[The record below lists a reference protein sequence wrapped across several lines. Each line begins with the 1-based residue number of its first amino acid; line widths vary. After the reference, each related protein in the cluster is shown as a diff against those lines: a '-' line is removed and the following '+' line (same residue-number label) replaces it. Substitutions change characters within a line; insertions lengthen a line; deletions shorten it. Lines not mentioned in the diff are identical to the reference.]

1 MSSEMTQIDSTVEVV
16 TPENIAFHYQV
27 AGPFRRLPAFLLD
40 LLIRAAV
47 FAAVALIIFI
57 VGATVAAGGISFAV
71 VAILW
76 FLSDWFYGGICET
89 VFNGQTLG
97 KRIMG
102 IRVLTVNGQP
112 INGVQAVMR
121 NFLRSVDM
129 MPMLSIEVLGV
140 AAPAYI
146 VPTCI
151 LALVTMTMNR
161 RFQRLGDIVSGTI
174 VVVEER
180 QWLAGVAKLDDR
192 RAAQLANYIP
202 ADFVV
207 TRSMARSLAGYVD
220 RRRFFSTARRREVAR
235 HVAEPL
241 IERFG
246 FPADTSYDLL
256 LCALYYRAFV
266 ADRTD
271 DESLEESNP
280 FGPGAAKPAPQM
292 NVQPLNSSP
301 FQQS

>member
-40 LLIRAAV
+40 LLIRAAG
-47 FAAVALIIFI
+47 FAVIALVISL
-57 VGATVAAGGISFAV
+57 VGGTIGVGGMSFAV
-71 VAILW
+71 LAIIW

-89 VFNGQTLG
+89 MLNGQTPG
-97 KRIMG
+97 KRTMG
-102 IRVLTVNGQP
+102 IRVLTVSGQP

-129 MPMLSIEVLGV
+129 MPMLSLEVMGL

-151 LALVTMTMNR
+151 LALVTMTLNR
-161 RFQRLGDIVSGTI
+161 RYQRLGDIVSGTI

-180 QWLAGVAKLDDR
+180 QWLTGVAKLEDS

-202 ADFVV
+202 ADFVI
-207 TRSMARSLAGYVD
+207 TRSMSRSLAGYVD

-246 FPADTSYDLL
+246 FPPDTSYDLM

-271 DESLEESNP
+271 EEALDAANP
-280 FGPGAAKPAPQM
+280 FGPPAA
-292 NVQPLNSSP
+292 VQPFQSSVP
-301 FQQS
+301 IPKS

>member
-40 LLIRAAV
+40 VLIRAAV
-47 FAAVALIIFI
+47 FALCAIAI
-57 VGATVAAGGISFAV
+57 VFVGGMLGLPGMGFAV

-89 VFNGQTLG
+89 LMNGQTFG
-97 KRIMG
+97 KRTMG
-102 IRVLTVNGQP
+102 IRVLTVDGQP

-129 MPMLSIEVLGV
+129 MPMLSMEVLGIS
-140 AAPAYI
+140 APAYI
-146 VPTCI
+146 VPTFI

-180 QWLAGVAKLDDR
+180 QWLTGVAKLEDP

-202 ADFVV
+202 ANFVV
-207 TRSMARSLAGYVD
+207 SRSMARSLAGYVD
-220 RRRFFSTARRREVAR
+220 RRRFFSIARRREVAR

-266 ADRTD
+266 ADRSDEEVLD
-271 DESLEESNP
+271 DSSP
-280 FGPGAAKPAPQM
+280 FGPTSPPEVKIQPFKSSLPIKPKD
-292 NVQPLNSSP
+292 
-301 FQQS
+301 

>member
-40 LLIRAAV
+40 LLIRAAA
-47 FAAVALIIFI
+47 FAVVALIIGLVGGT
-57 VGATVAAGGISFAV
+57 VGAGGMSFAV
-71 VAILW
+71 LAILW

-89 VFNGQTLG
+89 MMNGQTPG
-97 KRIMG
+97 KRTMG
-102 IRVLTVNGQP
+102 IRVLTVSGQP

-129 MPMLSIEVLGV
+129 MPMLSMEVMGY

-180 QWLAGVAKLDDR
+180 QWLTGVAKLEDK

-207 TRSMARSLAGYVD
+207 TRSMSRSLAGYVD

-235 HVAEPL
+235 HIAEPL
-241 IERFG
+241 IDRFG

-266 ADRTD
+266 ADRSD
-271 DESLEESNP
+271 EESLEQSNP
-280 FGPGAAKPAPQM
+280 FAPSAA
-292 NVQPLNSSP
+292 VQPFESSLP
-301 FQQS
+301 SQKS

>member
-1 MSSEMTQIDSTVEVV
+1 MSSKMTQIDSTVEVV

-40 LLIRAAV
+40 VLIRAAV
-47 FAAVALIIFI
+47 FALIAIAI
-57 VGATVAAGGISFAV
+57 VIAGTMLRLPGMSFAI

-89 VFNGQTLG
+89 MMNGQTFG
-97 KRIMG
+97 KRTMG

-129 MPMLSIEVLGV
+129 MPMLSLEVMGLQ
-140 AAPAYI
+140 APAYI
-146 VPTCI
+146 VPTFV
-151 LALVTMTMNR
+151 LALVTMTLNR
-161 RFQRLGDIVSGTI
+161 RYQRLGDIVSGTI

-180 QWLAGVAKLDDR
+180 QWLTGVAKLEDK

-202 ADFVV
+202 RDFVV

-220 RRRFFSTARRREVAR
+220 RRRFFSLARRREVAR

-246 FPADTSYDLL
+246 FPSDTSYDLL

-266 ADRTD
+266 ADSS
-271 DESLEESNP
+271 DEESPEESNP
-280 FGPGAAKPAPQM
+280 FGSMAAPEM
-292 NVQPLNSSP
+292 NIQPFKSSLTVDK
-301 FQQS
+301 S

>member
-1 MSSEMTQIDSTVEVV
+1 MPSEMTQIDATIEVV

-40 LLIRAAV
+40 LLIRAAA
-47 FAAVALIIFI
+47 FAVVALIIAFFGGVI
-57 VGATVAAGGISFAV
+57 GAGGMSFAV
-71 VAILW
+71 LAILW
-76 FLSDWFYGGICET
+76 FLSDWFYGGICES

-97 KRIMG
+97 KRTMG
-102 IRVLTVNGQP
+102 IRVLTVSGQP

-151 LALVTMTMNR
+151 LALLTMMMNR
-161 RFQRLGDIVSGTI
+161 RFQRLGDIVSGTM

-180 QWLAGVAKLDDR
+180 QWLTGVAKLEDG

-202 ADFVV
+202 ADYIV

-220 RRRFFSTARRREVAR
+220 RRRFFSNARRREVAR
-235 HVAEPL
+235 HIAEPL
-241 IERFG
+241 IDRFG
-246 FPADTSYDLL
+246 FPSDTSYDLL
-256 LCALYYRAFV
+256 LCALYYRAFI
-266 ADRTD
+266 ADR
-271 DESLEESNP
+271 SGEESIEANP
-280 FGPGAAKPAPQM
+280 FAISAA
-292 NVQPLNSSP
+292 VQPYKSP
-301 FQQS
+301 PSPPVLSE

>member
-40 LLIRAAV
+40 VLIRASV
-47 FAAVALIIFI
+47 FALCAIVIAFMGSMIFLP
-57 VGATVAAGGISFAV
+57 GMSFAII
-71 VAILW
+71 AILW

-89 VFNGQTLG
+89 LMNGQTFG
-97 KRIMG
+97 KRTMG
-102 IRVLTVNGQP
+102 IRVLTVDGQP

-121 NFLRSVDM
+121 NILRSVDM
-129 MPMLSIEVLGV
+129 MPLLSIEVLGIS
-140 AAPAYI
+140 AAAYS
-146 VPTCI
+146 VPTFI

-161 RFQRLGDIVSGTI
+161 RFQRLGDIVAGTI

-180 QWLAGVAKLDDR
+180 QWLTGVAKLEDR

-202 ADFVV
+202 RDFVV

-220 RRRFFSTARRREVAR
+220 RRRFFSIARQREVAR
-235 HVAEPL
+235 HIAEPL

-266 ADRTD
+266 ADSSDD
-271 DESLEESNP
+271 DESAEDSNP
-280 FGPGAAKPAPQM
+280 FESISAAEI
-292 NVQPLNSSP
+292 NIQPFNSSP
-301 FQQS
+301 PVKPS

>member
-1 MSSEMTQIDSTVEVV
+1 
-16 TPENIAFHYQV
+16 
-27 AGPFRRLPAFLLD
+27 
-40 LLIRAAV
+40 
-47 FAAVALIIFI
+47 
-57 VGATVAAGGISFAV
+57 
-71 VAILW
+71 
-76 FLSDWFYGGICET
+76 
-89 VFNGQTLG
+89 
-97 KRIMG
+97 
-102 IRVLTVNGQP
+102 
-112 INGVQAVMR
+112 VMR

-129 MPMLSIEVLGV
+129 MPMLSMEVLGV

-146 VPTCI
+146 VPTFI

-180 QWLAGVAKLDDR
+180 QWLTGVAKLADR
-192 RAAQLANYIP
+192 RAARLANYIP
-202 ADFVV
+202 ADYVV

-220 RRRFFSTARRREVAR
+220 RRRFFSTARQREVAR

-266 ADRTD
+266 ADRSD
-271 DESLEESNP
+271 EESLDNSNP
-280 FGPGAAKPAPQM
+280 FMQPIPEM
-292 NVQPLNSSP
+292 NVQPFKSSLP
-301 FQQS
+301 IKQS

>member
-40 LLIRAAV
+40 VLIRASV
-47 FAAVALIIFI
+47 FALCAIVIAFMGLMIFLP
-57 VGATVAAGGISFAV
+57 GMSFAII
-71 VAILW
+71 AILW

-89 VFNGQTLG
+89 LMNGQTFG
-97 KRIMG
+97 KRTMG
-102 IRVLTVNGQP
+102 IRVLTVDGQP

-129 MPMLSIEVLGV
+129 MPMLSMEVLGIS
-140 AAPAYI
+140 ASAYI
-146 VPTCI
+146 VPTFI

-174 VVVEER
+174 VVIEER
-180 QWLAGVAKLDDR
+180 QWLTGVAKLEDP

-202 ADFVV
+202 ADYIV
-207 TRSMARSLAGYVD
+207 TRSMARCLAGYVD

-266 ADRTD
+266 AIARMK
-271 DESLEESNP
+271 SRRRN
-280 FGPGAAKPAPQM
+280 
-292 NVQPLNSSP
+292 
-301 FQQS
+301 

>member
-40 LLIRAAV
+40 VLIRASV
-47 FAAVALIIFI
+47 FALCAIVIAFMGLMIFLP
-57 VGATVAAGGISFAV
+57 GMSFAII
-71 VAILW
+71 AILW

-89 VFNGQTLG
+89 LMNGQTFG
-97 KRIMG
+97 KRTMG
-102 IRVLTVNGQP
+102 IRVLTVDGQP

-129 MPMLSIEVLGV
+129 MPMLSMEVLGIS
-140 AAPAYI
+140 ASAYI
-146 VPTCI
+146 VPTFI

-174 VVVEER
+174 VVVEDR
-180 QWLAGVAKLDDR
+180 QWLTGVAKLEDP

-202 ADFVV
+202 TNFVV
-207 TRSMARSLAGYVD
+207 TRSMARCLAGYVD
-220 RRRFFSTARRREVAR
+220 RRRFFSIARRREVAR

-271 DESLEESNP
+271 EESPEELNP
-280 FGPGAAKPAPQM
+280 LGPMSAAEM
-292 NVQPLNSSP
+292 NIQPFKSSEP
-301 FQQS
+301 IQPS

>member
-1 MSSEMTQIDSTVEVV
+1 MPSEMTQIDSTVEVV

-40 LLIRAAV
+40 VLIRAAV
-47 FAAVALIIFI
+47 FALVALVIAI
-57 VGATVAAGGISFAV
+57 VGGTVGAGGISFAV
-71 VAILW
+71 IAILW

-89 VFNGQTLG
+89 LMNGQTFG
-97 KRIMG
+97 KRTMG
-102 IRVLTVNGQP
+102 IRVLTVDGQP

-129 MPMLSIEVLGV
+129 MPMLSMEVLGV
-140 AAPAYI
+140 PAPAYI
-146 VPTCI
+146 VPTFI
-151 LALVTMTMNR
+151 MALVTMTMNR

-180 QWLAGVAKLDDR
+180 QWLTGVAKLEDR

-220 RRRFFSTARRREVAR
+220 RRRFFSTARQREVAR

-266 ADRTD
+266 ADRSD
-271 DESLEESNP
+271 DESLDESNP
-280 FGPGAAKPAPQM
+280 FAQPVPAM
-292 NVQPLNSSP
+292 NVQPFRSTFPLPKS
-301 FQQS
+301 

>member
-1 MSSEMTQIDSTVEVV
+1 MPSEMTQIDSTVEVV

-47 FAAVALIIFI
+47 FALVALVVSI
-57 VGATVAAGGISFAV
+57 AGGTLGLGGPAFAAL
-71 VAILW
+71 AILW

-89 VFNGQTLG
+89 LMNGQTFG
-97 KRIMG
+97 KRTMG
-102 IRVLTVNGQP
+102 IRVLTVGGQP

-129 MPMLSIEVLGV
+129 MPMLSMEVLGV

-146 VPTCI
+146 VPTFI
-151 LALVTMTMNR
+151 LALLTMTMNR

-180 QWLAGVAKLDDR
+180 QWLTGVAKLEDN

-202 ADFVV
+202 ADYVV
-207 TRSMARSLAGYVD
+207 TRSMSRCLAGYVD
-220 RRRFFSTARRREVAR
+220 RRRFFSSARRREVAR

-271 DESLEESNP
+271 DEALDGGNP
-280 FGPGAAKPAPQM
+280 FSQPAPVI
-292 NVQPLNSSP
+292 NVQPFKSSLP